1 MSFGNMMVMPTT
13 ATIGVAAMSFL
24 GVAIWWLRRK
34 RQKRI
39 WLPTMRIM
47 KIEPRILPRLVLRIP
62 PLVAFICFLISSLA
76 LVLHSLRPSSEVFT
90 PFEPNQTRIHIFCDL
105 SPSVAAHVTLDEYA
119 NQVTAIYESMQN
131 IGRVTMSTSYAA
143 TIHQVE
149 NATAVGQIIRGI
161 GFQRAGLRLGS
172 AIKQLVNGG
181 LEANR
186 LVVVSDRDQHS
197 WTDFNW
203 RYLSDEMEVIFY
215 DLQKNRG
222 SNGNFFIND
231 ARFLSSPAA
240 VTQDWDVEIIRRN
253 SDDQAQGRITATFM
267 GQELTAVPW
276 QFAAGKQRINVRLTW
291 PASAFGEVDRAA
303 SRDVPLVF
311 RLEPE
316 GQDAVAADNVFR
328 SEIRGLKQDAL
339 VISESGGERSLED
352 SAQELSVSL
361 AIQGFRVR
369 RYDYIADQAAEIT
382 DYPLVVAI
390 GGHGSDN
397 FCPDSLSPSNLNKK
411 SRRSGGEGKKA
422 SLRNLP
428 KVWLAPSRLDAD
440 FRMLC
445 SCFVK
450 LQMASEGS
458 PISPELCQQV
468 KNRDD
473 WVQILP
479 ILGSKQV
486 GGMVGE
492 RGNALAFYRRETNTN
507 LEVLAFTVP
516 LMPLVATGITHASM
530 PIMIKEL
537 LQWQGIAE
545 HYGAIQ
551 ASWPRVDDYSQVAWQ
566 GESAKDADQLTRIR
580 QSNVPIGESLM
591 TQVEPTSLPPRWSQ
605 DPTEMTRQL
614 PTRKDREDPLPWLR
628 VVAIICVMA
637 MFIEAIIDLAA
648 RLIRLLRNKPQILV
662 ILLAVLAHG
671 QNAEAK
677 VEISL
682 LSSQSLKP
690 SFAALAREVS
700 QRTSIEID
708 TKPVIHTHI
717 SPEALSEPWLWVD
730 RLDAVVT
737 KSGAMDS
744 DLALWLKRGGLL
756 IIEAPWTTSQLDN
769 LVARL
774 NVRQAGSGDGWK
786 PLPPDHELMRSF
798 YLLDSLP
805 SCQGEIW
812 RGYQFDGRLAILAIP
827 YGFIQSVRDQ
837 SAAINCSNPPDSE
850 RSTRIFVNMIMV
862 ALATDYK
869 RDQIHLP
876 EILKRLR

>member
-1 MSFGNMMVMPTT
+1 MVLMPTT
-13 ATIGVAAMSFL
+13 ATIGVAALSLL

-34 RQKRI
+34 RQRRI

-47 KIEPRILPRLVLRIP
+47 RIEPRILPRLVMRIP
-62 PLVAFICFLISSLA
+62 PLVAFLCFLVSALA

-105 SPSVAAHVTLDEYA
+105 SPSVAAQVTLDEYA
-119 NQVTAIYESMQN
+119 SQVTAIYEAVQN
-131 IGRVTMSTSYAA
+131 LGRVTLSTSNAA
-143 TIHQVE
+143 TIHHPE
-149 NATAVGQIIRGI
+149 NAAAVGQLIRGI
-161 GFQRAGLRLGS
+161 GFQRAGIRLGS

-215 DLQKNRG
+215 DLQKTKE
-222 SNGNFFIND
+222 SVANFFIND

-240 VTQDWDVEIIRRN
+240 VTQDWDVEIIRR
-253 SDDQAQGRITATFM
+253 SGDEAAQGRLTATFM

-276 QFAAGKQRINVRLTW
+276 QFAAGKQRLSVRLTW
-291 PASAFGEVDRAA
+291 PAAALAEVDRSS

-316 GQDAVAADNVFR
+316 GQDATSADNAFR

-352 SAQELSVSL
+352 SAEELSVSL

-369 RYDYIADQAAEIT
+369 RYDYLGDNGTEIA

-397 FCPDSLSPSNLNKK
+397 FCPVSLAPANLSKK
-411 SRRSGGEGKKA
+411 ARRSGGDSKKNGP
-422 SLRNLP
+422 RTLP

-445 SCFVK
+445 ACFLK
-450 LQMASEGS
+450 LQMPSEGE
-458 PISPELCQQV
+458 PMSPELCQQV
-468 KNRDD
+468 KNRED
-473 WVQILP
+473 WVQLLP
-479 ILGSKQV
+479 LLGSKQV

-492 RGNALAFYRRETNTN
+492 SSKALAYIRRDQTSG

-516 LMPLVATGITHASM
+516 LMPMVATGITHASM

-537 LQWQGIAE
+537 LKWQGIAE
-545 HYGAIQ
+545 TSGGPS
-551 ASWPRVDDYSQVAWQ
+551 ASWPRVDDFSLVGWA
-566 GESAKDADQLTRIR
+566 GDGARDSEQLARIR
-580 QSNVPIGESLM
+580 LSNVPIGESLM
-591 TQVEPTSLPPRWSQ
+591 TQVELSQLPPRWSK
-605 DPTEMTRQL
+605 DPTEISRQL

-628 VVAIICVMA
+628 ILAVICVGA
-637 MFIEAIIDLAA
+637 MILEAAFDLVSRIV
-648 RLIRLLRNKPQILV
+648 RLIRNRPQVL
-662 ILLAVLAHG
+662 LLALALVTKS
-671 QNAEAK
+671 QPASAK

-682 LSSQSLKP
+682 LSSQGTRP
-690 SFAALAREVS
+690 SFATLAREVS

-708 TKPVIHTHI
+708 TKPAVHTQI
-717 SPEALSEPWLWVD
+717 SQEALAEPWLWVERID
-730 RLDAVVT
+730 SVT
-737 KSGAMDS
+737 TRSGAMDS

-756 IIEAPWTTSQLDN
+756 IIEAPWTVSQLEG

-774 NVRQAGSGDGWK
+774 NMRQAGSGDGWK

-798 YLLDSLP
+798 YLLDALP

-827 YGFIQSVRDQ
+827 YGFLQSVRDQ
-837 SAAINCSNPPDSE
+837 SAPVTCSSPPDSE

>member
-1 MSFGNMMVMPTT
+1 MSFGSMVLMPTT
-13 ATIGVAAMSFL
+13 ATIGVAAMSLL

-34 RQKRI
+34 RQRRI

-47 KIEPRILPRLVLRIP
+47 RIEPRILPRLVMRVP
-62 PLVAFICFLISSLA
+62 PLIAFICFIISVLA
-76 LVLHSLRPSSEVFT
+76 LVLHSLRPSSEVFA

-105 SPSVAAHVTLDEYA
+105 SPSVAAQVTLDEYA
-119 NQVTAIYESMQN
+119 AQVTAIFESMQN
-131 IGRVTMSTSYAA
+131 LGRVSLSTSYAA
-143 TIHQVE
+143 TIHQPE
-149 NATAVGQIIRGI
+149 NADAVGRLIRSV
-161 GFQRAGLRLGS
+161 GFQRAGVRLGA

-186 LVVVSDRDQHS
+186 LIVVSDRDQHS

-215 DLQKNRG
+215 DLQRTKESVANY
-222 SNGNFFIND
+222 FIND

-240 VTQDWDVEIIRRN
+240 VTQDWDVEIIRR
-253 SDDQAQGRITATFM
+253 SVDEAAQGRLTATFM

-276 QFAAGKQRINVRLTW
+276 QFAPGKQRLNVRLSW
-291 PASAFGEVDRAA
+291 PAASLVEVDRSS

-316 GQDAVAADNVFR
+316 GQDAIAADNAFR

-352 SAQELSVSL
+352 LAEELSVSL
-361 AIQGFRVR
+361 SIQGFRVR
-369 RYDYIADQAAEIT
+369 RYDYIGEGVADLVEF
-382 DYPLVVAI
+382 PLVVAI

-397 FCPDSLSPSNLNKK
+397 FCPVSLAPTNLSKK
-411 SRRSGGEGKKA
+411 SRRSGTDTKK
-422 SLRNLP
+422 SSPRILP

-450 LQMASEGS
+450 LQMPSEGA
-458 PISPELCQQV
+458 PIAPELCQQV
-468 KNRDD
+468 KNRED
-473 WVQILP
+473 WIQLLPLLGGKQIG
-479 ILGSKQV
+479 GS
-486 GGMVGE
+486 VGE
-492 RGNALAFYRRETNTN
+492 NARALAYLRRDPSSG

-516 LMPLVATGITHASM
+516 LMPMVATGITHASM

-537 LQWQGIAE
+537 LKWQGVGEA
-545 HYGAIQ
+545 YGPVGAN
-551 ASWPRVDDYSQVAWQ
+551 WPRVDDFAQVAWQ
-566 GESAKDADQLTRIR
+566 GEGTRDSELMARIR
-580 QSNVPIGESLM
+580 LSNVPIGESLM
-591 TQVEPTSLPPRWSQ
+591 TQLEQSQLPPRWSN
-605 DPTEMTRQL
+605 DPTEITRQL
-614 PTRKDREDPLPWLR
+614 PTKKDREDPLPWLR
-628 VVAIICVMA
+628 IVAVICVMA
-637 MFIEAIIDLAA
+637 MFLEGALDLVS
-648 RLIRLLRNKPQILV
+648 RLVRLVKNRPQLLILA
-662 ILLAVLAHG
+662 LALIALSES
-671 QNAEAK
+671 ASAK

-682 LSSQSLKP
+682 LSSQGVRP
-690 SFAALAREVS
+690 SFAVLAREVS

-708 TKPVIHTHI
+708 SKPTVHTQV
-717 SPEALSEPWLWVD
+717 SPEALAEPWLWVE
-730 RLDAVVT
+730 RLDTIST
-737 KSGAMDS
+737 KSGALDH

-756 IIEAPWTTSQLDN
+756 IVEAPWTVTQLDT
-769 LVARL
+769 LVTRL
-774 NVRQAGSGDGWK
+774 NTRQAGSNDGWK

-798 YLLDSLP
+798 YLLDALP

-827 YGFIQSVRDQ
+827 YGFLQSVRDQ
-837 SAAINCSNPPDSE
+837 SAPVTCSNPPDNE
-850 RSTRIFVNMIMV
+850 RATRIFVNMIMV